1 MKTPISYYVLV
12 IAVLSGA
19 PKLSQTNIEYRKRRM
34 MCVLDPLNLTLLSYM
49 MFQAAK
55 SLEEK
60 LKSSGIPYEVHIYP
74 GCSHAFMNTSPEALK
89 RKKGMGLT
97 DENQEA
103 VDLAWSR
110 FSSWMGRF
118 LGSA

>member
-1 MKTPISYYVLV
+1 
-12 IAVLSGA
+12 
-19 PKLSQTNIEYRKRRM
+19 M
-34 MCVLDPLNLTLLSYM
+34 MCILDSLNLTLLLSYM

-97 DENQEA
+97 HENQEA

-110 FSSWMGRF
+110 LSSWMGRF

>member
-1 MKTPISYYVLV
+1 MCLWRHIGVRK
-12 IAVLSGA
+12 
-19 PKLSQTNIEYRKRRM
+19 NIEFWNDSTYVM
-34 MCVLDPLNLTLLSYM
+34 SIT
-49 MFQAAK
+49 AAK

-60 LKSSGIPYEVHIYP
+60 LKSSGVPYEVHIYP
-74 GCSHAFMNTSPEALK
+74 GCTHAFMNTSPEALK

-110 FSSWMGRF
+110 FSAWMGRF
-118 LGSA
+118 VGSA

>member
-1 MKTPISYYVLV
+1 
-12 IAVLSGA
+12 
-19 PKLSQTNIEYRKRRM
+19 M
-34 MCVLDPLNLTLLSYM
+34 MCILDSLNLTLLSYM

-74 GCSHAFMNTSPEALK
+74 GCSHAFMNTSPQALK